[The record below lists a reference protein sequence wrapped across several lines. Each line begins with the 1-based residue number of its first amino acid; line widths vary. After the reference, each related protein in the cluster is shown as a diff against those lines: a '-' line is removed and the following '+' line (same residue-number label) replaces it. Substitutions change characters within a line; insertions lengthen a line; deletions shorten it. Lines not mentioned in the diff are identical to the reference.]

1 MSHPKSPKAKDD
13 DDEINDVS
21 QEHECID
28 IGGSPVLRVENI
40 PEETLSWLVNT
51 LNPAEKS
58 ACIQSLHTTFTKALH
73 LFNRTFSLTQQ
84 VQSSFYFQLTH
95 K

>member
-13 DDEINDVS
+13 DDEINDVG

-28 IGGSPVLRVENI
+28 VGGSPVLRVQNI
-40 PEETLSWLVNT
+40 PDETLSWPVNT

-58 ACIQSLHTTFTKALH
+58 ARIKSLHL
-73 LFNRTFSLTQQ
+73 
-84 VQSSFYFQLTH
+84 
-95 K
+95 

>member
-1 MSHPKSPKAKDD
+1 MFSFLYITVELVSHPKSPKAKDD
-13 DDEINDVS
+13 DDEINDVG

-40 PEETLSWLVNT
+40 PEETLSWLINT

-58 ACIQSLHTTFTKALH
+58 ACIKSLHMTFTKAPH
-73 LFNRTFSLTQQ
+73 LKK
-84 VQSSFYFQLTH
+84 TH
-95 K
+95 CISHF